1 MTKIR
6 QNAEFFVILAR
17 LMLATV
23 AASVPAN
30 AQEAWPKMLV
40 DDKQCRVPLTIG
52 EDYCG
57 AACTGTVIASVANR
71 EVPTGTAVGR
81 GVLWLPGDR
90 YSRPSACDD
99 NPGFDPPTGVTDGK
113 VHDRRA
119 VQDLHF

>member
-57 AACTGTVIASVANR
+57 AACTGNVLASVANR
-71 EVPTGTAVGR
+71 EVPTGTAG
-81 GVLWLPGDR
+81 GEG
-90 YSRPSACDD
+90 YY
-99 NPGFDPPTGVTDGK
+99 GFQATVIP
-113 VHDRRA
+113 DRRRA
-119 VQDLHF
+119 TIALDLTLQRASAPTPVADSGTTTSIF